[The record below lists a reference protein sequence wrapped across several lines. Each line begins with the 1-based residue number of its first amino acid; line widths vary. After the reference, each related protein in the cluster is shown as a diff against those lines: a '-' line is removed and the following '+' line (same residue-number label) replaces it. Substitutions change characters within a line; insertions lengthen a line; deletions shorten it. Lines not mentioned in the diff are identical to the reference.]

1 MTRYIS
7 VYRCRLCGEKFET
20 VGTTNKNLA
29 EKIMARVANPA
40 QHLPGSEPP
49 PDLDLYSVHHCESG
63 GIGLADFEGFAKIG
77 DPTPWQI
84 SHAEGGPFLVCGEC
98 WYKTKHFQKVCPK
111 CRTRHKL
118 PDREEE

>member
-7 VYRCRLCGEKFET
+7 VYRCRLCGEKLET
-20 VGTTNKNLA
+20 VGTPNKDLA
-29 EKIMARVANPA
+29 EKIMAQVTNPSR
-40 QHLPGSEPP
+40 QPSSLEHSP
-49 PDLDLYSVHHCESG
+49 DLYSVHHCESG

-111 CRTRHKL
+111 CRARHRL